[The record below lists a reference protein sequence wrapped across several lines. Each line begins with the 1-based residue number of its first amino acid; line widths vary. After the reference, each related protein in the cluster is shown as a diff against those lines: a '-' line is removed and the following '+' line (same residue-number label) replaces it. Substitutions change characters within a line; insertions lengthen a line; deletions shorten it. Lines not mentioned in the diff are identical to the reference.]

1 MNDMKKI
8 ISQNLIT
15 LRNQNHYSLEYLAD
29 QIGVSRQ
36 AISKWETG
44 EALPDLINCE
54 RLANLYN
61 VKLDDLIHFDESKGG
76 YPIPPKG
83 KHLFGTVV
91 VGERGQIVIPKKAR
105 EILNINQGETLV
117 VFGNENPESRGI
129 ALVKGNDLLYFNSEL
144 INILERNKNEE

>member
-44 EALPDLINCE
+44 ET
-54 RLANLYN
+54 
-61 VKLDDLIHFDESKGG
+61 LDDLIHFDESKEG

>member
-1 MNDMKKI
+1 MSFGENLTNLRRQKGW
-8 ISQNLIT
+8 SQDDLANNLD
-15 LRNQNHYSLEYLAD
+15 L
-29 QIGVSRQ
+29 SRQ

-54 RLANLYN
+54 KLANLYN
-61 VKLDDLIHFDESKGG
+61 VKLDDLIHFDESKEG

>member
-1 MNDMKKI
+1 MICMNDMKKI

-54 RLANLYN
+54 KLANLYN
-61 VKLDDLIHFDESKGG
+61 EYTRRL
-76 YPIPPKG
+76 
-83 KHLFGTVV
+83 
-91 VGERGQIVIPKKAR
+91 
-105 EILNINQGETLV
+105 
-117 VFGNENPESRGI
+117 
-129 ALVKGNDLLYFNSEL
+129 
-144 INILERNKNEE
+144 